1 MKKFLFLTC
10 CTVFIFSQTIFAL
23 QVVDGAYGIRGTKV
37 IKDDYSQAKSEW
49 ITYDSDGDG
58 LEEYHYFDSNGLIV
72 TDDTTPDGYKV
83 NINGEWVVDG
93 VVQKKPNDTNEQDN
107 SDPYFLRKSLKQS
120 NSDNTDD
127 QSNLSSTTN
136 TLIQPSTTEA
146 ETEANKQTLA
156 VQSDDTENDKN
167 APTRIPPKA
176 IKAIKKIKFWCNE
189 DSKPSKYIVPYS
201 KRLIKYL
208 LKISGYKKDIINRA
222 VAECGIN
229 WNEHA
234 LIKARDIKDR
244 HKNYD
249 NRDIKDLLKDF
260 YEFTT
265 PEIDYALA
273 HLNDTERTT
282 EKYIRPSD
290 FTGLTEEQSK
300 EKLKS
305 YGLDDEQ
312 VKQALLFIKD
322 VED

>member
-1 MKKFLFLTC
+1 MKRFLLFTC
-10 CTVFIFSQTIFAL
+10 CVVFIFSQTIFAL

-72 TDDTTPDGYKV
+72 IDDTTPDGYKV
-83 NINGEWVVDG
+83 NKNGEWVIDG
-93 VVQKKPNDTNEQDN
+93 VVQKKSVSENAKVNNSAAQTNA
-107 SDPYFLRKSLKQS
+107 
-120 NSDNTDD
+120 
-127 QSNLSSTTN
+127 
-136 TLIQPSTTEA
+136 LIQPVAEDNNLTHETTIA
-146 ETEANKQTLA
+146 KTDDNTEGK
-156 VQSDDTENDKN
+156 END
-167 APTRIPPKA
+167 PTQIPPKA

-189 DSKPSKYIVPYS
+189 DSKSSKYIVPYS
-201 KRLIKYL
+201 KRLIKYM
-208 LKISGYKKDIINRA
+208 LKIAGYKKDIINRA
-222 VAECGIN
+222 VAECGVD

-260 YEFTT
+260 YEFST

-322 VED
+322 IED